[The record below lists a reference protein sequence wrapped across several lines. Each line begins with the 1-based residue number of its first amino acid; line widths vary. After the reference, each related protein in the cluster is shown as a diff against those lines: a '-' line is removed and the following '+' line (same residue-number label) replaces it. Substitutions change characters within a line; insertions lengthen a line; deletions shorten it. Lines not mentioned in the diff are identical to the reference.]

1 MITGAD
7 AVAGTGVWVGTLVF
21 SIVMAGRA
29 MVCVAVGA
37 GVSEAAPPPQPD
49 KNTSIKREEAVNHVE
64 NLDFMGSILPQP
76 IKMQNIVRLY
86 YILLEFR
93 LISPGKKTGFG
104 MSYIISIK

>member
-7 AVAGTGVWVGTLVF
+7 AVDGTGVWVGTLVF

-29 MVCVAVGA
+29 TVCVAVGA

-49 KNTSIKREEAVNHVE
+49 KNTSIKRAEAVNHVE

-76 IKMQNIVRLY
+76 IKMQKIVSLY
-86 YILLEFR
+86 YVLLEF
-93 LISPGKKTGFG
+93 LLASPCKKRVLE
-104 MSYIISIK
+104 